1 MYRWAKVLDNLH
13 FSQNDLKSNRY
24 ILCIMRA
31 DCKSFLKLE
40 SALFQSW
47 CIWWTNMRRSWG
59 KERIWSAHD
68 ESIGTS
74 HLNFPIYYHYDIV
87 YRVKKHLDEECIWMK
102 YGVLALWYKIYS
114 VICFICNCISNI
126 DHAWINISIRS
137 LKLFFNTMNLFIP
150 HEWLRINLWVFFER
164 TLLVCFKF
172 DWWID
177 I

>member
-1 MYRWAKVLDNLH
+1 
-13 FSQNDLKSNRY
+13 
-24 ILCIMRA
+24 
-31 DCKSFLKLE
+31 
-40 SALFQSW
+40 
-47 CIWWTNMRRSWG
+47 MRRSWG

-74 HLNFPIYYHYDIV
+74 HLNLITKFPYILYHYDLV

-126 DHAWINISIRS
+126 DHACINISIRS

-150 HEWLRINLWVFFER
+150 HEWMQINLWVFFER